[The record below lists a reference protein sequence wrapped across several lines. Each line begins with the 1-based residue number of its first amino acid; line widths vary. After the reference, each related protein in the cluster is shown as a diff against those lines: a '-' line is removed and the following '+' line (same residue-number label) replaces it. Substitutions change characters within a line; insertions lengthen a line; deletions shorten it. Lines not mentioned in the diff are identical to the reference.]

1 IEDSEAH
8 SAATG
13 SRPCSWSSVS
23 WRRMTAVSTPRRRWL
38 GATLT
43 QVTPAQGTTP
53 PGTVSSRLWTPDV
66 ATTRSPSHSPSERS
80 SSACA
85 GTASTKDAGGSAA
98 NAVKKARL
106 NDGQSSGVAGRS
118 WSARSVTRAVYPV
131 PSRASPA
138 PCRVPRERASRGGQG
153 VLLRG
158 VRRTGPLSADH
169 RGTGRQGPGRHLGAA
184 GVPHDDVHRGHLVRP
199 TAQHDDPTVGDAE
212 GGQRGVHGLRGR

>member
-85 GTASTKDAGGSAA
+85 GTASTKDAGGSSA

-118 WSARSVTRAVYPV
+118 WAARSVTRAVY
-131 PSRASPA
+131 
-138 PCRVPRERASRGGQG
+138 RELPTSCD
-153 VLLRG
+153 
-158 VRRTGPLSADH
+158 PSADH
-169 RGTGRQGPGRHLGAA
+169 RGTGGEGSGRHLGAA
-184 GVPHDDVHRGHLVRP
+184 RAPGDRGHRGPL
-199 TAQHDDPTVGDAE
+199 A
-212 GGQRGVHGLRGR
+212 